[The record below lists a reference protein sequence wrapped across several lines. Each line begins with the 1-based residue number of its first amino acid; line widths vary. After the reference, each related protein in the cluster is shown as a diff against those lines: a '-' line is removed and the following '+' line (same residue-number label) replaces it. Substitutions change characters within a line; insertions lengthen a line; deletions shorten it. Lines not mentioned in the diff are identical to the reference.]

1 MSAAMGGSDELR
13 ELYRE
18 LILDHAK
25 SPRHFGR
32 LEDPTHS
39 AEGVN
44 PLCGDKLKMYFR
56 VDDDGRIS
64 DARFEGSGC
73 AISVASASL
82 LMETVIG
89 LKTDRAL
96 AYFAAMIERLANRAE
111 AGGEP
116 VPADLELGK
125 LEALEGVKEFPT
137 RVKCAT
143 LAWHALNSALCRQET
158 RVSTE

>member
-1 MSAAMGGSDELR
+1 MNDGSDELR

-18 LILDHAK
+18 LILDHARR
-25 SPRHFGR
+25 PRHFGA
-32 LEDPTHS
+32 LEDATHS
-39 AEGVN
+39 AQGVN

-56 VDDDGRIS
+56 VDDEGRIR

-82 LMETVIG
+82 LTETVIG
-89 LKTDRAL
+89 RMKEEAL
-96 AYFAAMIERLANRAE
+96 AYFSAMVRRLASRDG
-111 AGGEP
+111 AGGAPEP
-116 VPADLELGK
+116 ELELGK

-143 LAWHALNSALCRQET
+143 LAWHALSSALCEQGEP
-158 RVSTE
+158 VSTE